1 MMPVA
6 ADESRGTWRW
16 AVGATASLGCLTAAS
31 IHMRPEW
38 TLNETYHYGWWVPVL
53 MIYLSWLRWNDRPP
67 AAPAA
72 SPWLPVWVLAALI
85 LIALWIVREANP
97 DWRLIGLALAG
108 LSILVSLLWLRAA
121 GGWRWVS
128 HFAGA
133 VAFFALACPW
143 PTPLELA
150 VVRPLMTANAVLS
163 LEALHWLGVPAARS
177 GTLITLPAI
186 TLGVEEA
193 CSGIRSLQ
201 ATLMMAFFL
210 GEMLRLRARERALL
224 LGTGVVTALLTNV
237 VRTVFL
243 STLAAGPS
251 PEAADRWHDRA
262 GWIALAVHATTLFA
276 LAHAFARHAAAVAD
290 RAPLGHHRSALG
302 HPRWPVAGPAV
313 VLAGLAAMDPLTNG
327 WYARHGTTAV
337 PEWSLEPPESAPQFQ
352 VTPIP
357 QRTRQLLR
365 YQTGWSARWRT
376 PQGHQL
382 QGFFLTWDAGQAPPE
397 ILHSHQPGNC
407 LTLAGMTLV
416 RAHPDPLLVE
426 ITPDHAITFQSL
438 EFSDRGRPLHVFHAV
453 EETAA
458 LRRNH
463 TSAPDGL
470 TRHARLHA
478 AWTGQRNEGLRLIE
492 VGVWN
497 AADSNEARRAMTEF
511 LNDSLLRSGV
521 KR

>member
-6 ADESRGTWRW
+6 VGESRGAWRW
-16 AVGATASLGCLTAAS
+16 VVGATASLGCLAAAS
-31 IHMRPEW
+31 IHMHLEW

-53 MIYLSWLRWNDRPP
+53 MSYLIWLRWNDRPP

-72 SPWLPVWVLAALI
+72 SPWLPVWVLAALS

-97 DWRLIGLALAG
+97 DWRLIGLALAA
-108 LSILVSLLWLRAA
+108 LSILVSLLWLREA
-121 GGWRWVS
+121 GGWPWVR

-133 VAFFALACPW
+133 LAFFALACPW

-177 GTLITLPAI
+177 GTLVTLPAV

-210 GEMLRLRARERALL
+210 GEMLRLKARERALL
-224 LGTGVVTALLTNV
+224 LGTGVVVALLTNV
-237 VRTVFL
+237 LRTVFL

-251 PEAADRWHDRA
+251 PDAADRWHDRA
-262 GWIALAVHATTLFA
+262 GWIALAVHAATLFA
-276 LAHAFARHAAAVAD
+276 LAHAFARTAGAGAD
-290 RAPLGHHRSALG
+290 RAPLRLRPAPG

-313 VLAGLAAMDPLTNG
+313 ALAGLAIMGPLTSG
-327 WYARHGTTAV
+327 WYTHHGTTAA
-337 PEWSLEPPESAPQFQ
+337 PEWSLRPPESAPRFQ

-365 YQTGWSARWRT
+365 YQGGWSARWRT

-382 QGFFLTWDAGQAPPE
+382 HGFFLTWGAGQAPPE
-397 ILHSHQPGNC
+397 ILHSHEPGNC

-416 RAHPDPLLVE
+416 RAHPEPLYME
-426 ITPDHAITFQSL
+426 ITPDHAIKFQVL

-453 EETAA
+453 EETIA
-458 LRRNH
+458 LRPRH
-463 TSAPDGL
+463 VPVPEGL

-492 VGVWN
+492 VGIWN
-497 AADSNEARRAMTEF
+497 AADVNEARRVMSNF
-511 LNDSLLRSGV
+511 LNASLLRAAM
-521 KR
+521 KH